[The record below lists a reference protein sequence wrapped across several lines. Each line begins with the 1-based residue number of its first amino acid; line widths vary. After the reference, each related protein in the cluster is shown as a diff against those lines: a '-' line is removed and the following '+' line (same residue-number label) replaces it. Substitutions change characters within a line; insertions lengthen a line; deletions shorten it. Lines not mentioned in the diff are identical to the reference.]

1 VRNPASCRSEGVN
14 QYSPFPFH
22 LKNCRRFCKVKVFVR
37 SRRRNLCLSQC
48 FQRFF
53 QPRIP
58 QSNTWVVCQRTNS
71 SISTAGSIIRTPL
84 QCFPFK
90 NLWDKP
96 HVDCEKTRVACRVK
110 PVRLATR
117 LTRQAL
123 FLRGHAMAK
132 IKVGYWVY
140 ESLYIAETYIQIETA
155 SVIRSEFLGVRT
167 E

>member
-1 VRNPASCRSEGVN
+1 MFSAFLSAPNTPIQHMGCL
-14 QYSPFPFH
+14 P
-22 LKNCRRFCKVKVFVR
+22 KNKFFDFDRRFHHQNTAARLSFQELI
-37 SRRRNLCLSQC
+37 NLKKL
-48 FQRFF
+48 
-53 QPRIP
+53 
-58 QSNTWVVCQRTNS
+58 
-71 SISTAGSIIRTPL
+71 
-84 QCFPFK
+84 
-90 NLWDKP
+90 LWDKP
-96 HVDCEKTRVACRVK
+96 RVDCEKTRVACRVK